1 MRFLNE
7 DDRLPNQGR
16 CMQTG
21 LRSSTVTG
29 GFAVERVEH
38 DTFDDRQG
46 IAIRHKDRLQLP
58 DLTVE
63 VLWGANPLGP
73 SR

>member
-7 DDRLPNQGR
+7 DDRLPNPGR
-16 CMQTG
+16 RMQTG
-21 LRSSTVTG
+21 LRSSPYR

-38 DTFDDRQG
+38 DAFDDRQG
-46 IAIRHKDRLQLP
+46 ITIRDKDRLQLP

-73 SR
+73 SH